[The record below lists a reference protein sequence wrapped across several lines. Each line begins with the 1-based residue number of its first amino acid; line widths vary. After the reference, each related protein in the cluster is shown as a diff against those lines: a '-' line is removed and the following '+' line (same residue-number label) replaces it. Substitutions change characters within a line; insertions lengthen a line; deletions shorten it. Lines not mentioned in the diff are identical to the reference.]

1 MRAPPASSLASSFA
15 SSCGHSRLSVERLP
29 QVGSKHFAP
38 WILPI
43 RRRLRDRIDWGG
55 WRRGSSTVEQDNGSE
70 SPDSIRMAPAPNPGL
85 TKILSSQPQCPGTN
99 MEANEWFEVV
109 RKSRLVDTATLS
121 TWLNRCTRCS
131 DVRTIAAM
139 MVSDGML
146 TAWQSEKLLDRRWK
160 GFFVDQYCIRN
171 NLGSDHA
178 LGVLV
183 LEAMNM
189 QDREILVLEVIP
201 PARERRKDGGLIYSV
216 RPKE

>member
-1 MRAPPASSLASSFA
+1 MWTLAPADSTTPAGSYRLKRLAAGKLNRFQANGPELVA
-15 SSCGHSRLSVERLP
+15 S
-29 QVGSKHFAP
+29 
-38 WILPI
+38 
-43 RRRLRDRIDWGG
+43 
-55 WRRGSSTVEQDNGSE
+55 NGSHPE
-70 SPDSIRMAPAPNPGL
+70 PRTYMDSFVTTSMPR
-85 TKILSSQPQCPGTN
+85 TN

-109 RKSRLVDTATLS
+109 RNSRLVDAATLS
-121 TWLNRCTRCS
+121 TWQNRCTRYS

-171 NLGSDHA
+171 NLGSDHPR
-178 LGVLV
+178 GVLV

-201 PARERRKDGGLIYSV
+201 PARERRKDGRLIYSV
-216 RPKE
+216 RPKECRISGKSGQC